1 MSLKSPHPIHTSVD
15 HNRSPLP
22 LHPDSWLA
30 HTWLAAQRFKST
42 HQRLPYIGR
51 FAPSPSG
58 LLHQGSL
65 ITALASYIHA
75 RWHDGIWLVRMEDV
89 DQSRCTS
96 AYGEAQLKVLRE
108 LGFEFDGNV
117 MWQSQR
123 HEAYQAAFDILHA
136 HQLVYPCTC
145 TRREIVDSH
154 TRMDTH
160 NSQTAAYAGTC
171 RIGITANKPI
181 RSWRFRV
188 PDEPVIWQ
196 DESNVTHVDNLKY
209 SVGDFILKRADE
221 RTPNDHQS
229 IQRDGDWAY
238 QLAVVVDDATQGVT
252 HIVRGEDL
260 LDSTARQIALQRAL
274 SVPTPHYNH
283 IPLLLSPN
291 GDKLSKRD
299 QAPALEALHG
309 LEALQHAWHFLGGQP
324 IEVNHING
332 FWHAILERTP
342 K

>member
-1 MSLKSPHPIHTSVD
+1 MHSSVD
-15 HNRSPLP
+15 HTHLP
-22 LHPDSWLA
+22 ALLRPNSWLA
-30 HTWLAAQRFKST
+30 HTWLAAKHFKST
-42 HQRLPYIGR
+42 PSNSPYVGR

-58 LLHQGSL
+58 WLHQGSL
-65 ITALASYIHA
+65 IAALASYIHA
-75 RWHDGIWLVRMEDV
+75 RWHDGVWLVRMEDV
-89 DQSRCTS
+89 DQSRCTV
-96 AYGEAQLKVLRE
+96 AYGEAQLAILRE
-108 LGFEFDGNV
+108 LGFEFDANV

-123 HEAYQAAFDILHA
+123 HAAYQAAIEMLHT

-145 TRREIVDSH
+145 TRREIVDSR
-154 TRMDTH
+154 TRMDT
-160 NSQTAAYAGTC
+160 NNPQTMAYTGTC
-171 RIGITANKPI
+171 RMGVTANKPI

-188 PDEPVIWQ
+188 PDEPLIWQ
-196 DESNVTHVDNLKY
+196 DENNITHTEKLEY
-209 SVGDFILKRADE
+209 SVGDFILKRAGAPTKGGHKNPQE
-221 RTPNDHQS
+221 
-229 IQRDGDWAY
+229 DGDWAY

-324 IEVNHING
+324 IEVNRIHG